1 VAPATATATQAQTVN
16 AKGTNLDGYS
26 YSGAAEKYPFG
37 VNRLAKF
44 RVSRESALLRVDLRV
59 H

>member
-1 VAPATATATQAQTVN
+1 MLIPM
-16 AKGTNLDGYS
+16 
-26 YSGAAEKYPFG
+26 AANNRWSHDEGELSVMITSAYPFG